1 LKSDFLPKIIQVRKG
16 YPTFQIVFLGHSLGG
31 VLANLAAI
39 DFVLAD
45 GNPASVSVITF
56 GTPRF
61 ANLEFVNWLNS
72 IPFKALDRYV
82 TQGDIVP
89 NLPMKISGFYHT
101 KNQKSISGGTISNCI
116 VDETKDDPKIC
127 LGRKEWV
134 FGWSKHRNYFGI
146 SSGC

>member
-1 LKSDFLPKIIQVRKG
+1 
-16 YPTFQIVFLGHSLGG
+16 LGHSLGG

-45 GNPASVSVITF
+45 AWVSVITF

-72 IPFKALDRYV
+72 IPFRILDCYV

-89 NLPMKISGFYHT
+89 NLPTY
-101 KNQKSISGGTISNCI
+101 QKSISGGTISNCI

-127 LGRKEWV
+127 LGQRMGVWLE
-134 FGWSKHRNYFGI
+134 
-146 SSGC
+146 